1 MGTRLYRSAKD
12 KVIAG
17 VCGGL
22 GEYLR
27 VDPVVF
33 RVLFVLAGIN
43 GVGLAVYIILWLL
56 IPMAQVEYPNQQQMM
71 RQNVEEMGK
80 RARELGHDIRGAVSG
95 TSAPSQQPDK
105 RTLVVGGVLV
115 AVGVLYLLDN
125 LGLLWWVRLASL
137 WPLLLI
143 ALGSIILLNNLK
155 DKR

>member
-1 MGTRLYRSAKD
+1 MNTKLCRSAKD

-33 RVLFVLAGIN
+33 RILFVLAGIN

-56 IPMAQVEYPNQQQMM
+56 IPMEQVAYPSQQQMM
-71 RQNVEEMGK
+71 RQNVEEMGR
-80 RARELGHDIRGAVSG
+80 RARELGQDFRGAVRG
-95 TSAPSQQPDK
+95 TSTTSLASDK
-105 RTLVVGGVLV
+105 RTLVVGAVLV
-115 AVGVLYLLDN
+115 AVGVLFLLDN
-125 LGLLWWVRLASL
+125 LGLLWWFKLASL